1 MVRTTSINTI
11 VYIKQDYAH
20 FLKKIVQLH
29 RCKDEVMKFEF
40 NEVQNYEFVVDLWK
54 LYLHRSLQNSL

>member
-20 FLKKIVQLH
+20 FLKKLSNSTDV
-29 RCKDEVMKFEF
+29 RMKFEF